1 MLTVKT
7 TDPTLLA
14 PSARFEL
21 RAATAADRPALL
33 AMYTTFEP
41 RPGRLG
47 LPPRYGLEQWLDR
60 VQQFPNLLLWAGD
73 RVIGHGILCPQD
85 DTAEVAVF
93 IHQDYRGRG
102 LGTLL
107 LSELVRQARRLGL
120 RRVWGMTELDNV
132 PMLRLARSLGFVS
145 ADDPRQFYLDLDEP
159 QNSRNADRPAA

>member
-7 TDPTLLA
+7 TEPA
-14 PSARFEL
+14 SVAQAEMFEL
-21 RAATAADRPALL
+21 RAATPADRPALL

-41 RPGRLG
+41 RPGSLG

-60 VQQFPNLLLWAGD
+60 IQPFPNLLLWDRD
-73 RVIGHGILCPQD
+73 RVVGHGILCPQD
-85 DTAEVAVF
+85 DAAEVAVF
-93 IHQDYRGRG
+93 IHQEYRSRG

-107 LSELVRQARRLGL
+107 LSELVQQARRMGL

-145 ADDPRQFYLDLDEP
+145 ADDPRQFYLDLDDAQCSQSSE
-159 QNSRNADRPAA
+159 RPAA

>member
-7 TDPTLLA
+7 TDPALLA
-14 PSARFEL
+14 PSERFEL

-41 RPGRLG
+41 RPGSSG
-47 LPPRYGLEQWLDR
+47 IPPRYGLEQWLDR
-60 VQQFPNLLLWAGD
+60 VQHFPNLLLWSGD
-73 RVIGHGILCPQD
+73 RVVGHGILCPQD

-93 IHQDYRGRG
+93 IHQEYRGRG

-107 LSELVRQARRLGL
+107 LSELVRQARRMGL

-132 PMLRLARSLGFVS
+132 PMLRLAHSLGFVS

-159 QNSRNADRPAA
+159 HDDWSPERPTA